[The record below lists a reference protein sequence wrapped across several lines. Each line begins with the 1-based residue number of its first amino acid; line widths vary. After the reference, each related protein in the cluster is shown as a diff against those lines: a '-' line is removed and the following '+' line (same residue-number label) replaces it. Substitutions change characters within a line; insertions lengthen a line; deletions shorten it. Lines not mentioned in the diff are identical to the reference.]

1 MIFQGRKFY
10 DYVRT
15 VQLDLSFDDDVQLT
29 VHFDADMDHEDERL
43 LIDCDGW
50 RVLRDGQDIKLEQAD
65 VLKVEA
71 ALEGL
76 AGSIFSEWR
85 QSMAEWHAE
94 GRYHGRFD

>member
-1 MIFQGRKFY
+1 MMFQGQKFY

-15 VQLDLSFDDDVQLT
+15 IQLDLSIGDDTTIT

-43 LIDCDGW
+43 LIVCDGW
-50 RVLRDGQDIKLEQAD
+50 RIVQDGQDITLEQGD

-94 GRYHGRFD
+94 GQYHGRF